1 MTSDNFLEWGRI
13 ADTMR
18 LLAQGGDSSFDE
30 ASLINNEDNALK
42 VKKLAI
48 IAILDSL
55 CSMIK

>member
-1 MTSDNFLEWGRI
+1 
-13 ADTMR
+13 MR